1 MSNALD
7 TYLITRSADS
17 TADQIFD
24 AMVKLRPDELP
35 FENLMKIV
43 SYNRDKAQEN
53 WPKNNLPRQ
62 HYCGFGTGGDGKIK
76 TVNITTAACVI
87 ASYHVPIPI
96 IKLSTKGVTSQWG
109 GADTGGVSPLPFE
122 EKSKL
127 IVLSELGFDYNP
139 NLLTARKML
148 DKEGLPDIY
157 KVVFPGSQLTGADGV
172 LTGVSK
178 AEWYLEPIVEINKA
192 LGITSTLVHS
202 ETFDVDELMPGTNT
216 IVRIQ
221 AGQVTEYNRKIQF
234 GNPENP
240 EFLSYIAEKSS
251 VKQQRDF
258 VDDIMECRAPL
269 SCLETIAWNAAG
281 LVQFS
286 CPDQSLEDVAGTI
299 IERMNHMAYYPH
311 ITAVEQIGR
320 RLR

>member
-1 MSNALD
+1 VQQSPLD

-17 TADQIFD
+17 TVEQIFD

-35 FENLMKIV
+35 FENLMEIV
-43 SYNRDKAQEN
+43 LYNRKYAQKN
-53 WPKNNLPRQ
+53 WAKNSLPYK

-87 ASYHVPIPI
+87 ASYHVPV
-96 IKLSTKGVTSQWG
+96 IKLSTKGVTSKWG

-122 EKSKL
+122 GKSKL

-139 NLLTARKML
+139 NLLAARKML
-148 DKEGLPDIY
+148 DSQNLPDIY

-178 AEWYLEPIVEINKA
+178 AEWYLKPIIKINEA
-192 LGITSTLVHS
+192 LGTTATLVHS
-202 ETFDVDELMPGTNT
+202 ETFAVDEFMPGTNRM
-216 IVRIQ
+216 VRIQ
-221 AGQVTEYNRKIQF
+221 DGQVTEDRKIKF
-234 GNPENP
+234 GNPNDSQ
-240 EFLSYIAEKSS
+240 FLSYIGEKAS
-251 VKQQRDF
+251 VEQQRVF
-258 VDDIMECRAPL
+258 VDSIMQCRAPL

-286 CPDQSLEDVAGTI
+286 CPEQPLEDVAATI
-299 IERMNHMAYYPH
+299 IQHMNHMAYYPH